1 MRNLK
6 VTKAIGSCE
15 RQSP

>member
-6 VTKAIGSCE
+6 VN
-15 RQSP
+15 